1 MIGFFI
7 YIVEICKYLK
17 IGPETPFFI
26 FAKETPTPAEKS
38 LALVPTSVPSPSS
51 AKGKRRGPASVKR
64 KAEKQSSTTLGNKK
78 KEQKLL
84 EEEVADADAD
94 KSSQDASSLSLTYE
108 DNDNAR
114 ISG

>member
-1 MIGFFI
+1 MVPKF
-7 YIVEICKYLK
+7 L
-17 IGPETPFFI
+17 FFI

-84 EEEVADADAD
+84 EEEVADAD
-94 KSSQDASSLSLTYE
+94 KNSQDASSLSLTYE